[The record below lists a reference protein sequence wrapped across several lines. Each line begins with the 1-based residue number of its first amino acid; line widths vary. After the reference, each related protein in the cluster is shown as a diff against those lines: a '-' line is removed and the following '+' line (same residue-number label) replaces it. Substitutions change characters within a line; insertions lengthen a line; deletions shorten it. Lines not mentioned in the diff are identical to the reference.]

1 MTATRYD
8 VLAAREYTDRSGDK
22 KSSFLKVGV
31 AFPMRDKDGFS
42 LQLEAVPAPQDGVYK
57 LLLMPPKER
66 EDRGEPIRTSSGTH
80 TPRGG
85 GFGRNA
91 LAAAELDDDT
101 IPF

>member
-57 LLLMPPKER
+57 LLLMPPKEK
-66 EDRGEPIRTSSGTH
+66 DGAIQTSSGRH
-80 TPRGG
+80 TPTGSRGG
-85 GFGRNA
+85 SRPM
-91 LAAAELDDDT
+91 DDDGDS
-101 IPF
+101 IPFSAPVL

>member
-66 EDRGEPIRTSSGTH
+66 EDKPTTSARGPAQRSH
-80 TPRGG
+80 QRP
-85 GFGRNA
+85 
-91 LAAAELDDDT
+91 LDDELDSES